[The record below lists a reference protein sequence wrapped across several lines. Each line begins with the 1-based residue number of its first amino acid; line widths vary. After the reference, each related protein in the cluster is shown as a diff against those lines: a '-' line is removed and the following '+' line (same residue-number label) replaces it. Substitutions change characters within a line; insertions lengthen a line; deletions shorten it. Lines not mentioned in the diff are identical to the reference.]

1 MVYLIRQRVINRKYN
16 RVFLLEEYEYQKDV
30 FESEMQ
36 NNNFAL
42 LDEFHLN
49 YLTGLSQVFI
59 NAIGTLDY

>member
-1 MVYLIRQRVINRKYN
+1 MINRKYN

-49 YLTGLSQVFI
+49 YLTGLSQVL